1 MLLSHLPKLVGGFST
16 IPALEH
22 TYPEGF
28 PKLWPVNGMV
38 KAWSLTAQEF
48 AKLCKPDGGL
58 SNDIL
63 EGSKGCQGWTG
74 GQELGLK
81 TRKSHKAGA
90 GRTRPNED
98 SPGSLKLWSPG
109 GGRMADSYFRFYL
122 KCHLF
127 RMSCASVLAGF
138 PLLFSFMA
146 LCGFVHRTL

>member
-28 PKLWPVNGMV
+28 PKLLPVNGMV

-109 GGRMADSYFRFYL
+109 GGRMADSYFFL
-122 KCHLF
+122 CVSSLSLSLF
-127 RMSCASVLAGF
+127 FFKFFWCQQCSITL
-138 PLLFSFMA
+138 SF
-146 LCGFVHRTL
+146 F